1 MLSSQARPPFL
12 GSPTSCPGSSRMHL
26 HPLILSPY
34 RFQSVSLSGDL
45 SNKGLPLS
53 PYSVPLFPPARHPGC
68 LPSCLAWDPF
78 SRLSLAS
85 FSLAPLSPL
94 PCPPRKPPF
103 PPCLEP
109 PVTVPPTPRPPPAH
123 CPGTERWHP
132 QGPAAGSPRG
142 SQTQASS
149 RQSAGEGAPRPGGPH
164 GARGSCEAGAHG
176 RPSPSP
182 AKAGSPSARR
192 LGSLS
197 GPGPPPRLPGAWLL
211 PELERLDAQLP
222 GSACGCPS
230 PEGAAFRSVGSKYPG
245 GARR

>member
-1 MLSSQARPPFL
+1 
-12 GSPTSCPGSSRMHL
+12 MHL

-123 CPGTERWHP
+123 CPGTERRHP

-149 RQSAGEGAPRPGGPH
+149 RQSAGEGAPRPGDPMGRAEAAKRERTAGRVPRLQRPGHPPLGASARSLAPGLRPASQALGSSPSWSDWMPSCPAPPVAAPPQRGPH
-164 GARGSCEAGAHG
+164 SDQWAPSTPGEQGGSQCTPQHPLLLKDPHL
-176 RPSPSP
+176 RN
-182 AKAGSPSARR
+182 
-192 LGSLS
+192 LGL
-197 GPGPPPRLPGAWLL
+197 
-211 PELERLDAQLP
+211 
-222 GSACGCPS
+222 
-230 PEGAAFRSVGSKYPG
+230 
-245 GARR
+245 